1 MKAKSLLIGFI
12 SGFTVAGVSVLFS
25 TPNSGKE
32 LRLQLKQSKDET
44 MDLLQNVKR
53 SIVQL
58 KEECVSATTVS
69 KTQIQDY
76 VKGVKEALEEWKQ
89 DSQAHTN
96 AIKGQINDVEVAIQ
110 ELETAISPL
119 TTK

>member
-1 MKAKSLLIGFI
+1 MKGKSLLIGFI
-12 SGFTVAGVSVLFS
+12 SGFTVAGVSVLLS
-25 TPNSGKE
+25 APSSGQE
-32 LRLQLKQSKDET
+32 LRVKLKQSKDET
-44 MDLLQNVKR
+44 MDLLQDLKK

-58 KEECVSATTVS
+58 KNESVSATTVS
-69 KTQIQDY
+69 KTQIQAF

-89 DSQAHTN
+89 DSQAHTS
-96 AIKGQINDVEVAIQ
+96 AIQIQINDVETAIQ

>member
-1 MKAKSLLIGFI
+1 MKGKSLLIGFI
-12 SGFTVAGVSVLFS
+12 SGFTVAGVSVLLS
-25 TPNSGKE
+25 APSSGQE
-32 LRLQLKQSKDET
+32 LRVKLKQSKDET
-44 MDLLQNVKR
+44 MDLLQDLKR

-58 KEECVSATTVS
+58 KDESVSATAVS
-69 KTQIQDY
+69 KTQIQAF

-89 DSQAHTN
+89 DSQAHTS
-96 AIKGQINDVEVAIQ
+96 AIQIQINDVETAIQ

>member
-12 SGFTVAGVSVLFS
+12 SGFTVAGVSVLLS

-32 LRLQLKQSKDET
+32 LRLQLKHSKDET
-44 MDLLQNVKR
+44 MDILHDLKGG
-53 SIVQL
+53 ILQL

-69 KTQIQDY
+69 KTQIQDF
-76 VKGVKEALEEWKQ
+76 VKGVKEALEDWKQ
-89 DSQAHTN
+89 DSQVHTN
-96 AIKGQINDVEVAIQ
+96 AIQVQINDVEIAIQ

>member
-1 MKAKSLLIGFI
+1 MKAKSLLVGFI
-12 SGFTVAGVSVLFS
+12 SGFTAAGVTVLLS
-25 TPNSGKE
+25 TPSSGQE
-32 LRLQLKQSKDET
+32 FRLQLKQSKDET
-44 MDLLQNVKR
+44 VALLQDVKR

-69 KTQIQDY
+69 KTQIQSF
-76 VKGVKEALEEWKQ
+76 VKGVKEALIEWKQ
-89 DSQAHTN
+89 DSQTHTM
-96 AIKGQINDVEVAIQ
+96 AIQVQINEVETAIQ

>member
-12 SGFTVAGVSVLFS
+12 SGFTAAGVTVLLS
-25 TPNSGKE
+25 TPSSGQE
-32 LRLQLKQSKDET
+32 IRLKLKQSKEET
-44 MDLLQNVKR
+44 GALLRDVKR

-58 KEECVSATTVS
+58 KEECVSATAVS
-69 KTQIQDY
+69 KTQIR
-76 VKGVKEALEEWKQ
+76 VFIKGVREALEEWKQ
-89 DSQAHTN
+89 ESQTHTT
-96 AIKGQINDVEVAIQ
+96 AIQVQINEVETAIQ